1 MLTENTP
8 EFTAQV
14 AKMKRAV
21 PGEAMSNNPD
31 SPYPF
36 EGATEFTVQREA
48 LEYLFTVITHESKYA
63 GILGAIDDGVPIME
77 LTQVILFKGFTEGK
91 WNPDLLMLLAEP
103 LAYMLMA
110 LAERQGID
118 YVINSDDNNDET
130 EEDRNLVTKNLQ
142 SKLQGM
148 QAKVKANIPLPPEIA
163 KKIEEVPILEE
174 SLLGKQPEPAPEPE
188 PELEAEP
195 DSLLANQGA

>member
-8 EFTAQV
+8 EFTAQ
-14 AKMKRAV
+14 AGQMKRST

-48 LEYLFTVITHESKYA
+48 LEYLFTVITDETKYA
-63 GILGAIDDGVPIME
+63 GILGAIDEGVPIME

-103 LAYMLMA
+103 LAYMLIA
-110 LAERQGID
+110 LAERQGIE
-118 YVINSDDNNDET
+118 YVVNGDDNNEET
-130 EEDRNLVTKNLQ
+130 EEDRDLVTKNLQ
-142 SKLQGM
+142 TKLQGS
-148 QAKVKANIPLPPEIA
+148 QSKVKSNITLPPELV

-174 SLLGKQPEPAPEPE
+174 SLLGKQPE
-188 PELEAEP
+188 LEAAP
-195 DSLLANQGA
+195 DSLLAQQGA

>member
-8 EFTAQV
+8 EFTAQ
-14 AKMKRAV
+14 AAQMKRAV
-21 PGEAMSNNPD
+21 PGEGMSNNPD

-36 EGATEFTVQREA
+36 ESAPEFTVQR
-48 LEYLFTVITHESKYA
+48 FTVITDESKYA

-118 YVINSDDNNDET
+118 YVINGDDNNDET

-142 SKLQGM
+142 SKLQGS
-148 QAKVKANIPLPPEIA
+148 QAKIKANISLPPEIA

-174 SLLGKQPEPAPEPE
+174 SLLGKQPEP
-188 PELEAEP
+188 ELEAEP
-195 DSLLANQGA
+195 DSLLAQQGV

>member
-8 EFTAQV
+8 EFTMQAAQ
-14 AKMKRAV
+14 MKRSA

-36 EGATEFTVQREA
+36 ESAPEFTVQREA
-48 LEYLFTVITHESKYA
+48 LAYLFTVITDESKYVD
-63 GILGAIDDGVPIME
+63 ILIAIDNGVPIME

-91 WNPDLLMLLAEP
+91 WNPDLLLLLAEP

-110 LAERQGID
+110 LSERQGID
-118 YVINSDDNNDET
+118 YVINSDDNDEQT
-130 EEDRNLVTKNLQ
+130 EEDRNLITKNLQ
-142 SKLQGM
+142 SKLKGSQD
-148 QAKVKANIPLPPEIA
+148 KVKSNISLPPEITQ
-163 KKIEEVPILEE
+163 KIEEVPIVEE
-174 SLLGKQPEPAPEPE
+174 SLLAKQ

-195 DSLLANQGA
+195 DSLLAQQGV

>member
-8 EFTAQV
+8 EFTAQA
-14 AKMKRAV
+14 AKLERSI
-21 PGEAMSNNPD
+21 PGEGMSNDPENP
-31 SPYPF
+31 YAF

-48 LEYLFTVITHESKYA
+48 LEYLFVTITDEDKYPA
-63 GILGAIDDGVPIME
+63 ILGAIDDGVPLME

-118 YVINSDDNNDET
+118 YVINSDDVNDET
-130 EEDRNLVTKNLQ
+130 EEDRNEATDNML
-142 SKLQGM
+142 SKLKVSQGGG
-148 QAKVKANIPLPPEIA
+148 KTNIALPPELIN
-163 KKIEEVPILEE
+163 KIEEVPIVEE
-174 SLLGKQPEPAPEPE
+174 SLLGQQPK
-188 PELEAEP
+188 LEAAP
-195 DSLLANQGA
+195 DSLLAQQGA

>member
-8 EFTAQV
+8 EFTMQAAQ
-14 AKMKRAV
+14 MKRSA

-36 EGATEFTVQREA
+36 ESAPEFTVQREA
-48 LEYLFTVITHESKYA
+48 LEYLFTVITDESKYVD
-63 GILGAIDDGVPIME
+63 ILIAIDNGVPIME

-91 WNPDLLMLLAEP
+91 WNPDLLLLLAEP

-110 LAERQGID
+110 LSERQGID
-118 YVINSDDNNDET
+118 YVINSDDNDEQT
-130 EEDRNLVTKNLQ
+130 EEDRNLITKNLQ
-142 SKLQGM
+142 SKLKGSQD
-148 QAKVKANIPLPPEIA
+148 KVKSNISLPPEITQ
-163 KKIEEVPILEE
+163 KIEEVPIVEE
-174 SLLGKQPEPAPEPE
+174 SLLAKQ

-195 DSLLANQGA
+195 DSLLAQQGV

>member
-8 EFTAQV
+8 EFTMQAAQ
-14 AKMKRAV
+14 MKRSA

-36 EGATEFTVQREA
+36 ESAPEFTVQREA
-48 LEYLFTVITHESKYA
+48 LEYLFTVITDESKYVD
-63 GILGAIDDGVPIME
+63 ILIAIDNGVPIME

-118 YVINSDDNNDET
+118 YVINGDDNNDET

-142 SKLQGM
+142 SKLQGS
-148 QAKVKANIPLPPEIA
+148 QAKVKANISLPPEIA

-174 SLLGKQPEPAPEPE
+174 SLLGKQPEP
-188 PELEAEP
+188 ELEAEP

>member
-8 EFTAQV
+8 EFTMQAAQ
-14 AKMKRAV
+14 MKRSA

-36 EGATEFTVQREA
+36 ESAPEFTVQREA
-48 LEYLFTVITHESKYA
+48 LEYLFTVITDESKYVD
-63 GILGAIDDGVPIME
+63 ILIAIDYGVPIME

-91 WNPDLLMLLAEP
+91 WNPDLLLLLAEP

-110 LAERQGID
+110 LSERQGID
-118 YVINSDDNNDET
+118 YIINSDDNDEQT
-130 EEDRNLVTKNLQ
+130 EEDRNLITKNLQ
-142 SKLQGM
+142 SKLKGNQD
-148 QAKVKANIPLPPEIA
+148 KVKANISLPPEITQ
-163 KKIEEVPILEE
+163 KIEEVPIVEE
-174 SLLGKQPEPAPEPE
+174 SLLAKQ

-195 DSLLANQGA
+195 DSLLAQQGV

>member
-8 EFTAQV
+8 EFTMQAAQ
-14 AKMKRAV
+14 MKRSA

-36 EGATEFTVQREA
+36 ESAPEFTVQREA
-48 LEYLFTVITHESKYA
+48 LEYLFTVITDESKYVD
-63 GILGAIDDGVPIME
+63 ILIAIDNGVPIME

-91 WNPDLLMLLAEP
+91 WNPDLLLLLAEP

-110 LAERQGID
+110 LSERQGID
-118 YVINSDDNNDET
+118 YIINSDDNDEQT
-130 EEDRNLVTKNLQ
+130 EEDRNLITKNLQ
-142 SKLQGM
+142 SKLKSSQD
-148 QAKVKANIPLPPEIA
+148 KVKANISLPPEITQ
-163 KKIEEVPILEE
+163 KIEEVPIVEE
-174 SLLGKQPEPAPEPE
+174 SLLAKQ

-195 DSLLANQGA
+195 DSLLAQQGV

>member
-8 EFTAQV
+8 EFIMQAAQ
-14 AKMKRAV
+14 MKRSA

-36 EGATEFTVQREA
+36 ESAPEFTVQREA
-48 LEYLFTVITHESKYA
+48 LEYLFTVITDESKYVD
-63 GILGAIDDGVPIME
+63 ILIAIDNGVPIME

-91 WNPDLLMLLAEP
+91 WNPDLLLLLAEP

-110 LAERQGID
+110 LSERQGID
-118 YVINSDDNNDET
+118 YIINSDDNDEQT
-130 EEDRNLVTKNLQ
+130 EEDRNLITKNLQ
-142 SKLQGM
+142 SKLKGSQD
-148 QAKVKANIPLPPEIA
+148 KVKSNISLPPEITQ
-163 KKIEEVPILEE
+163 KIEEVPIVEE
-174 SLLGKQPEPAPEPE
+174 SLLAKQ

-195 DSLLANQGA
+195 DSLLAQQGV

>member
-8 EFTAQV
+8 EFTMQAAQ
-14 AKMKRAV
+14 MKRSA

-36 EGATEFTVQREA
+36 ESAPEFTVQREA
-48 LEYLFTVITHESKYA
+48 LEYLFTVITDESKYVD
-63 GILGAIDDGVPIME
+63 ILIAIDNGVPIME

-91 WNPDLLMLLAEP
+91 WNPDLLLLLAEP

-110 LAERQGID
+110 LSERQGID
-118 YVINSDDNNDET
+118 YVINSDDNDEQT
-130 EEDRNLVTKNLQ
+130 EEDRNLITKNLQ
-142 SKLQGM
+142 SKLKGSQD
-148 QAKVKANIPLPPEIA
+148 KVKANISLPPEITQ
-163 KKIEEVPILEE
+163 KIEEVPIVEE
-174 SLLGKQPEPAPEPE
+174 SLLAKQ

-195 DSLLANQGA
+195 DSLLAQQGV

>member
-8 EFTAQV
+8 EFTMQAAQ
-14 AKMKRAV
+14 MKRSA

-36 EGATEFTVQREA
+36 ESAPEFTVQREA
-48 LEYLFTVITHESKYA
+48 LEYLFTVITDESKYVD
-63 GILGAIDDGVPIME
+63 ILIAIDNGVPIME

-91 WNPDLLMLLAEP
+91 WNPDLLLLLAEP

-110 LAERQGID
+110 LSERQGID
-118 YVINSDDNNDET
+118 YIINSDDNDEQT
-130 EEDRNLVTKNLQ
+130 EEDRNLITKNLQ
-142 SKLQGM
+142 SKLKGSQD
-148 QAKVKANIPLPPEIA
+148 KVKSNISLPPEITQ
-163 KKIEEVPILEE
+163 KIEEVPIVEE
-174 SLLGKQPEPAPEPE
+174 SLLAKQ

-195 DSLLANQGA
+195 DSLLAQQGV

>member
-8 EFTAQV
+8 EFTMQAAQ
-14 AKMKRAV
+14 MKRSA

-36 EGATEFTVQREA
+36 ESAPEFTVQREA
-48 LEYLFTVITHESKYA
+48 LEYLFTIITDESKYVD
-63 GILGAIDDGVPIME
+63 ILIAIDNGVPIME

-91 WNPDLLMLLAEP
+91 WNPDLLLLLAEP

-110 LAERQGID
+110 LSERQGID
-118 YVINSDDNNDET
+118 YIINSDDNDEQT
-130 EEDRNLVTKNLQ
+130 EEDRNLITKNLQ
-142 SKLQGM
+142 SKLKSSQD
-148 QAKVKANIPLPPEIA
+148 KVKANISLPPEITQ
-163 KKIEEVPILEE
+163 KIEKVPIVEE
-174 SLLGKQPEPAPEPE
+174 SLLAKQ

-195 DSLLANQGA
+195 DSLLAQQGV